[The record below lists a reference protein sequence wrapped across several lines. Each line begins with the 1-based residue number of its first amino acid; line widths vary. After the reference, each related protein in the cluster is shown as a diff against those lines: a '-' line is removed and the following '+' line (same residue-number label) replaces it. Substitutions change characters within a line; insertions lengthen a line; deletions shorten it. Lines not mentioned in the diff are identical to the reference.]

1 MAKQEKYLPETRLA
15 EPKSSPGG
23 EFVVKGTSDD
33 YKGTYIETFDG
44 RYYAGNSLSLAGAEL
59 EKVGILGAKED
70 NLISGVTATAT
81 PLLLALLQK
90 LFKKKPTPQELQ
102 KGVAKRYFIQDKKN
116 NKIVE
121 TDKETYVLAQKELTN
136 RRFVEA
142 DWVIKGPAEDQVL
155 NGYPFEGAISKN
167 KKTIEKLE
175 MQIPGISTYVTD
187 YKFLVTEPITPN
199 RGNPIP
205 TETYTEQDP
214 QTELENSRKANFD
227 LRK

>member
-1 MAKQEKYLPETRLA
+1 MAKQEKYLPKTRLA
-15 EPKSSPGG
+15 ESKSSPGG
-23 EFVVKGTSDD
+23 EFVIKGTSDD
-33 YKGTYIETFDG
+33 YRGNYIETFDG
-44 RYYAGNSLSLAGAEL
+44 KYYAGNSLSLVGAEL
-59 EKVGILGAKED
+59 EKVGTLGAKED
-70 NLISGVTATAT
+70 NIIAGVTATAT
-81 PLLLALLQK
+81 PLLLGLLQK

-102 KGVAKRYFIQDKKN
+102 KGIAKRYFIQDKKN

-121 TDKETYVLAQKELTN
+121 ADKETYILAQKELIN
-136 RRFVEA
+136 RRFAET
-142 DWVIKGPAEDQVL
+142 DWIIKGPAEDKII

-167 KKTIEKLE
+167 KKAIQKLE

-187 YKFLVTEPITPN
+187 YGFLVTEPITPN
-199 RGNPIP
+199 KSNPVP

>member
-1 MAKQEKYLPETRLA
+1 MAKQEKYLPETRLT
-15 EPKSSPGG
+15 EPKSTPGE
-23 EFVVKGTSDD
+23 EFVIMGTSDG
-33 YKGTYIETFDG
+33 YRGNYIETFDG
-44 RYYAGNSLSLAGAEL
+44 KYYAGNSLSLNGVEL

-70 NLISGVTATAT
+70 NLIGGVTTVAS
-81 PLLLALLQK
+81 PLLLSILQK

-121 TDKETYVLAQKELTN
+121 TDKETYILAQKEVPN
-136 RRFVEA
+136 RKFAEA

-175 MQIPGISTYVTD
+175 MQIPGILTYVTD
-187 YKFLVTEPITPN
+187 YKFLVTEPILPN
-199 RGNPIP
+199 RGSTLP

-214 QTELENSRKANFD
+214 LRELENSRKANFD